1 MWTGSRC
8 RNDTVISSDV
18 PAQSASP
25 WSSGSFGPSWIRTP
39 PSSSKLADPIQKCQ
53 LFKSK
58 SVDLVN
64 NPTIF
69 FLLWTDLNQPCT
81 QPIFLVR
88 YIDWGR
94 IFPKWQHYQLHLMG
108 FALWCRGEWWWL
120 GEPKV
125 FSEKESFPPW
135 WLVIG
140 DKWWWNKNFFFAA
153 SSQPFITLNVW
164 LQFTLSYNAQVDQ
177 TDQSQSIVIC
187 TSTKQKWSSNK
198 IIDFQSGSGF

>member
-1 MWTGSRC
+1 MIVRLDSNTSFLFQVSR
-8 RNDTVISSDV
+8 
-18 PAQSASP
+18 P
-25 WSSGSFGPSWIRTP
+25 
-39 PSSSKLADPIQKCQ
+39 DPKCQ

-69 FLLWTDLNQPCT
+69 FLLWTDLNQPCANISG
-81 QPIFLVR
+81 PV
-88 YIDWGR
+88 
-94 IFPKWQHYQLHLMG
+94 H
-108 FALWCRGEWWWL
+108 WL
-120 GEPKV
+120 GEDLPKV
-125 FSEKESFPPW
+125 TTLSITLDGVCVMVSRGVVVVGWTKGLFWERVFSPM
-135 WLVIG
+135 VIG
-140 DKWWWNKNFFFAA
+140 DKWWWNKKSFFAA